1 MSALAG
7 DGRADVKKQQKHNQ
21 SRQMKEDSTKIVSV
35 GQIDIGIPAE
45 RKAPNYDDLPIIA
58 MRDLVLFPGVTFP
71 ITLGRKDSVNTASAA
86 AEHNIPVGIFCQRD
100 ATVEHPTIDD
110 LYDYGVVAD
119 VLKTFDLPDG
129 THTAIIAAR
138 EKIKITGVGNG
149 ATIAGALSATVKT
162 IRDTSSRPS
171 DKEFAALVDDIRQ
184 TTLNILHAGND
195 KMSDLAF
202 NIENIP
208 SPQLLIN
215 MICTHSPFESEVKV
229 ELLRKNRMKD
239 RAQLLLT
246 HLAHSEEMAEIRA
259 EVHRK
264 ARRNI
269 DEQQRNAFLQHQFE
283 VLREELYGDDD
294 DCKALEDKAA
304 DLKMPEAVKRTFE
317 KELEKLRRLNPQSP
331 DYSVQ
336 YTYLQLLTDLPWGVY
351 SDLNSDFAYAE
362 DVLEEDHYGL
372 EKVKERILEQL
383 AVMMNTPEGRSPI
396 ICLVGAPGVGKTS
409 LGHSI
414 AKSLGRKYQRVS
426 LGGLHDEAEI
436 RGHRRTYIGAMPG
449 RIIDAI
455 KRAGTSNP
463 VLLLDEIDKTGNDFK
478 GDPSS
483 ALLEVLDPEQNNHFH
498 DNYVDVDYDLSHVLF
513 IATANTLS
521 TIPRPLLDRMEII
534 DISGY
539 LPEEKIEIARKH
551 LVPRLAE
558 ENGFGRDEI
567 TFSTEALT
575 KIIESYTS
583 ESGVRLLEKELAK
596 VVRKIVLS
604 KMRGEEYKLNIEEQD
619 LQKYLGVE
627 KFTPERYE
635 VSDTPGVATGL
646 AWTAVGGEI
655 LFIESSFTQGKGEKL
670 TITGNL
676 GDVMKESA
684 VIATQVVKARA
695 SRYGIEAE
703 SFENR
708 QLHIHVPEGAI
719 PKDGPSAGITMCT
732 SILSAL
738 IGKPVRR
745 RLAMTGEITLRGKV
759 LPVGG
764 IKEKI
769 LAAKRAGIT
778 DIVLC
783 VDNRK
788 NIEDIKPIYI
798 SGLTFHYVSTIDDVF
813 EIAIGES
820 K

>member
-1 MSALAG
+1 
-7 DGRADVKKQQKHNQ
+7 
-21 SRQMKEDSTKIVSV
+21 MKEDSTKIVSV
-35 GQIDIGIPAE
+35 GQIDIGLPSE
-45 RKAPNYDDLPIIA
+45 RPTPNLDDLPIIA

-71 ITLGRKDSVNTASAA
+71 ITLARENSVRTASAA
-86 AEHNIPVGIFCQRD
+86 AEQHIPVGIFCQRD
-100 ATVEHPTIDD
+100 ASTEQPTLAD
-110 LYDYGVVAD
+110 LYEYGVVAD

-129 THTAIIAAR
+129 THTAILSAR
-138 EKIKITGVGNG
+138 EKIKVTGPSAGNVING
-149 ATIAGALSATVKT
+149 SLSASVK
-162 IRDTSSRPS
+162 IVRDTSPRTS
-171 DKEFAALVDDIRQ
+171 DKEFLALVDDIRQ
-184 TTLNILHAGND
+184 TTLNILHSGNE

-208 SPQLLIN
+208 GPQLLIN
-215 MICTHSPFESEVKV
+215 IISTHSPFPPEVKI
-229 ELLRKNRMKD
+229 ELLRKNRLKE
-239 RAQLLLT
+239 RAQLLLS

-264 ARRNI
+264 ARKNI

-294 DCKALEDKAA
+294 DCHALEEKVKEIVLPDT
-304 DLKMPEAVKRTFE
+304 VKRTFD

-336 YTYLQLLTDLPWGVY
+336 YSYLQLLTDLPWGKY
-351 SDLNSDFAYAE
+351 SELDTDFPSAE
-362 DVLEEDHYGL
+362 RVLDEDHYGL

-409 LGHSI
+409 LGQSI
-414 AKSLGRKYQRVS
+414 AKALGRKYQRVS

-463 VLLLDEIDKTGNDFK
+463 FLLLDEIDKTGSDFK

-483 ALLEVLDPEQNNHFH
+483 ALLEVLDPEQNNRFH

-551 LVPRLAE
+551 LIPRLAE
-558 ENGFGRDEI
+558 ENGFAKDEI
-567 TFSTEALT
+567 TFTTEALS
-575 KIIESYTS
+575 KIIESYTG

-596 VVRKIVLS
+596 VIRKIVLN
-604 KMRGEEYKLNIEEQD
+604 KMRGKDFKLTVEASD
-619 LQKYLGVE
+619 LRDYLGVE
-627 KFTPERYE
+627 TYTPERYE

-655 LFIESSFTQGKGEKL
+655 LFIESSITQGKGEKL

-695 SRYGIEAE
+695 SAYGIEPE

-719 PKDGPSAGITMCT
+719 PKDGPSAGITMCV

-738 IGKPVRR
+738 TGRPVRS

-778 DIVLC
+778 DIILC
-783 VDNRK
+783 ADNRK
-788 NIEDIKPIYI
+788 NIEDIKPVYI
-798 SGLTFHYVSTIDDVF
+798 AGLTFHYVSTIDEVF
-813 EIAIGES
+813 KIAIGE
-820 K
+820 

>member
-1 MSALAG
+1 
-7 DGRADVKKQQKHNQ
+7 
-21 SRQMKEDSTKIVSV
+21 MKEETKIVSV
-35 GQIDIGIPAE
+35 GQIDIGVPAE
-45 RKAPNYDDLPIIA
+45 RPEPDFAALPVIA

-71 ITLGRKDSVNTASAA
+71 ITLARKMSVETASIA
-86 AEHNIPVGIFCQRD
+86 AERNIPIGVFCQRD
-100 ATVEHPTIDD
+100 ASVETPTAGD
-110 LYDYGVVAD
+110 LYDLGVVAD

-129 THTAIIAAR
+129 THTAILSAR
-138 EKIKITGVGNG
+138 DKIKITGEVGSG
-149 ATIAGALSATVKT
+149 AIPGALTVSVQPVK
-162 IRDTSSRPS
+162 DSVSRPS
-171 DKEFAALVDDIRQ
+171 DKEFAALVTDIRQ
-184 TTLNILHAGND
+184 TTLNILNSSGD
-195 KMSDLAF
+195 KMNDLVY

-208 SPQLLIN
+208 SPTLLIN
-215 MICTHSPFESEVKV
+215 LIATHSPFPPQVKYDM
-229 ELLRKNRMKD
+229 LKKSRMKD
-239 RAQLLLT
+239 RAVMLLVN
-246 HLAHSEEMAEIRA
+246 LAQSEQIAEIRA
-259 EVHRK
+259 EIHRK

-269 DEQQRNAFLQHQFE
+269 DEQQRSVFLQHQFD
-283 VLREELYGDDD
+283 VIRDELYGDDD
-294 DCKALEDKAA
+294 DCRALEEKA
-304 DLKMPEAVKRTFE
+304 KNISFPEDVRNTFQ

-336 YTYLQLLTDLPWGVY
+336 YSYLQLLTDLPWGIG
-351 SDLNSDFAYAE
+351 DPLTTDFSTAE
-362 DVLEEDHYGL
+362 KVLDEDHYGL

-409 LGHSI
+409 LGQSI
-414 AKSLGRKYQRVS
+414 ARALGRKYQRVS

-455 KRAGTSNP
+455 KRAGASNP

-513 IATANTLS
+513 IATANTLA
-521 TIPRPLLDRMEII
+521 TIPQPLLDRMEII

-539 LPEEKIEIARKH
+539 LIEEKIEIARRH
-551 LVPRLAE
+551 LIPRLAA
-558 ENGFGRDEI
+558 ENGFKPGEI
-567 TFSTEALT
+567 TFTPEAIT
-575 KIIESYTS
+575 KIVESYTS
-583 ESGVRLLEKELAK
+583 ESGVRQLDKRLAK
-596 VVRKIVLS
+596 VIRKIVLK
-604 KMRGEEYKLNIEEQD
+604 KMRGQQYSPVVNVDD
-619 LQKYLGVE
+619 LRDYLGVE
-627 KFTPERYE
+627 RFTPERYE

-655 LFIESSFTQGKGEKL
+655 LFIESSFTPGKGEKL

-684 VIATQVVKARA
+684 VIACKVVR
-695 SRYGIEAE
+695 SRCKDYGVDPEE
-703 SFENR
+703 FEKQ

-719 PKDGPSAGITMCT
+719 PKDGPSAGITMCV

-738 IGKPVRR
+738 TGIAVRP

-778 DIVLC
+778 DIILC
-783 VDNRK
+783 SDNRK
-788 NIEDIKPIYI
+788 DIEDIRPIYLD
-798 SGLTFHYVSTIDDVF
+798 GLTFHYVATIDEVF
-813 EIAIGES
+813 AIAVR
-820 K
+820 KKAAVRKKNK